1 MKNKLLHTITAAV
14 LFAIPAVTFAQAPTL
29 GTCAEF
35 ELFTTNGALLNT
47 GISHVTGNVGSNNGS
62 STGFGNVNGQM
73 HNNDLATA
81 QTAADLLIA
90 YNQLNATIPLF
101 FPAPLLGNGDTLIA
115 SIYETAGA
123 STLNGDLY
131 LDGQG
136 SSSGIFII
144 RIQGPLSTGANA
156 KVKLINGALA
166 CNVYWKI
173 EGLVSMAPGTSM
185 KGTVVANNAAI
196 NMTSNDTL
204 EGRALSTAGAITID
218 GILAYT
224 PVGCGSPALTG
235 PSYPNLASTECYAIF
250 TSSGACTNAGTTFVT
265 GDVGTNVGLT
275 TGFNSL
281 NVNGM
286 IHPIPDGSTAACAA
300 DLLNVYTYLN
310 TLPYDIE
317 LMYPA
322 QFGNNLVLTPH
333 TYLMNGAT
341 TFTDSLY
348 LNAMG
353 DTNAVFVIQ
362 INGALATSTYA
373 KVLLING
380 TRAKNVFWKVDGAVD
395 INDYSIFNG
404 TIVCNN
410 GAVTI
415 NTGTVLN
422 GRAMTTTGNMSTA
435 AITATMP
442 PGCIGMD
449 IEPAVVSLETATV
462 FPNPFSSNLTIT
474 VNDAQLI
481 GHSQVRIYNVL
492 GQEMMIIAIQNENT
506 AIPTTSLPVGV
517 YFYTLTGDGR
527 TIQTGRL
534 VSQQ

>member
-1 MKNKLLHTITAAV
+1 MKNNLLYKITTAV
-14 LFAIPAVTFAQAPTL
+14 LLAIPAVTFAQAPTL

-35 ELFTTNGALLNT
+35 ELFSTNGALLNN

-81 QTAADLLIA
+81 QAAGDLLIA

-101 FPAPLLGNGDTLIA
+101 FPAPLLGNGDTLTA

-136 SSSGIFII
+136 VSTGVFII
-144 RIQGPLSTGANA
+144 RVQGPLSTGANA

-196 NMTSNDTL
+196 NMNANDTL
-204 EGRALSTAGAITID
+204 EGRALTTAGAITID

-235 PSYPNLASTECYAIF
+235 PAYPNLGSTDCYAIF
-250 TSSGACTNAGTTFVT
+250 TSSGACTNAGTTMVT

-275 TGFNSL
+275 TGFQAI
-281 NVNGM
+281 NVTGS
-286 IHPIPDGSTAACAA
+286 IHPIPDGSTAACAS
-300 DLLNVYTYLN
+300 DLLNLYTYLN
-310 TLPYDIE
+310 GLPYDIE
-317 LMYPA
+317 LLYPA

-341 TFTDSLY
+341 TFTDTLY

-353 DTNAVFVIQ
+353 DANAVFVIQ
-362 INGALATSTYA
+362 INGALATSTFS
-373 KVLLING
+373 KVILMNG
-380 TRAKNVFWKVDGAVD
+380 TQAKNVFWKVDGAVD
-395 INDYSIFNG
+395 INDYSVFQG

-410 GAVTI
+410 GAVNI
-415 NTGTVLN
+415 NTGSVLN
-422 GRAMTTTGNMSTA
+422 GRALTTTGNMSTS
-435 AITATMP
+435 AIFATIP
-442 PGCIGMD
+442 PGCIWLSTQSATAAP
-449 IEPAVVSLETATV
+449 EPASVY
-462 FPNPFSSNLTIT
+462 PNPFSTTLTIE
-474 VNDAQLI
+474 VNDPALI
-481 GHSQVRIYNVL
+481 GNSQVRIYNALGEEVMIVL
-492 GQEMMIIAIQNENT
+492 VLTQST
-506 AIPTTSLPVGV
+506 VIPTTSLSPGV
-517 YFYTLTGDGR
+517 YFYTLTDNGT
-527 TIQTGRL
+527 TIQSGRL
-534 VSQQ
+534 ISQK